1 METNSKRHTDRE
13 YEAELAQ
20 VRERLIVMAGR
31 VEEMILNAVQALGAR
46 DATLARATIELDH
59 KVNRAEIETDE
70 LCLRILARRQPMAS
84 DLRFI
89 TMALKLVTDL
99 GRIGDRQTS
108 DQCALAL
115 GPEEPGAADPPGC
128 SASLAD
134 VGRSML
140 RDALDAFVAGDAE
153 RAEAVIARD
162 RIADA
167 YHADIFRN
175 FLTNMTGD
183 GALVTR
189 ATRVQS
195 ISKCLERIADH
206 ATNVAEM
213 VVFMVSG
220 KDIRHTPWKPP
231 KL

>member
-1 METNSKRHTDRE
+1 MASLHTDKE
-13 YEAELAQ
+13 YEAELRAL
-20 VRERLIVMAGR
+20 REAILVMGAKVEALIGQGMK
-31 VEEMILNAVQALGAR
+31 ALDAR
-46 DATLARATIELDH
+46 DGDLARITIEADRE
-59 KVNRAEIETDE
+59 VNALELQIDE
-70 LCLRILARRQPMAS
+70 RCLRILARRQPVAS

-99 GRIGDRQTS
+99 ERIGDLAKNICERVLELGAEPPLPIPGELGKLS
-108 DQCALAL
+108 DVA
-115 GPEEPGAADPPGC
+115 
-128 SASLAD
+128 
-134 VGRSML
+134 RSML